1 MKQGTMNILFFILKT
16 KLLKNGEAPILMR
29 ITIDGHYEEAR
40 IQRSVLPKQWDS
52 AKGCSKGKDRTAKEL
67 NAYIAELSAL
77 ALQKHKELMLE
88 LALITPK
95 LLLKRVFGKE
105 TEMRT
110 LLGTMNE
117 EIEKMKKAVN
127 IDYAPVTINR
137 YINVMKKLQKAI
149 PDFYG
154 KEDIT
159 FHELNSDFIATF
171 DLFLKTEAG
180 LCRNTIVRYMKCF
193 KRITNMAL
201 AKEWM
206 RKDPFYGGEK
216 TETSANAF
224 LEAKNG
230 TVVNPAYP
238 ALDWAF
244 SKSATTTD
252 GAAANPM
259 TFYNDKV
266 GTGYNWLASPNAT
279 LWGEAKTLND
289 PCPPGYRVPGTGAWE
304 DLISGRQY
312 IDGVS
317 VWDGT
322 NYGMTYTHGEQTA
335 WYPAQGYRNYSS
347 GAIVGLRSSTG
358 GSGAYWSAE
367 TSSVKSYYLFFRS
380 KLSSS
385 GSINNE
391 LDMNRSYGYTVRC
404 CKE

>member
-29 ITIDGHYEEAR
+29 ITIDGHYEEVR

-171 DLFLKTEAG
+171 DLCL
-180 LCRNTIVRYMKCF
+180 LY
-193 KRITNMAL
+193 
-201 AKEWM
+201 
-206 RKDPFYGGEK
+206 
-216 TETSANAF
+216 TS
-224 LEAKNG
+224 
-230 TVVNPAYP
+230 P
-238 ALDWAF
+238 
-244 SKSATTTD
+244 
-252 GAAANPM
+252 
-259 TFYNDKV
+259 
-266 GTGYNWLASPNAT
+266 SPR
-279 LWGEAKTLND
+279 D
-289 PCPPGYRVPGTGAWE
+289 
-304 DLISGRQY
+304 
-312 IDGVS
+312 
-317 VWDGT
+317 
-322 NYGMTYTHGEQTA
+322 
-335 WYPAQGYRNYSS
+335 
-347 GAIVGLRSSTG
+347 
-358 GSGAYWSAE
+358 
-367 TSSVKSYYLFFRS
+367 
-380 KLSSS
+380 
-385 GSINNE
+385 
-391 LDMNRSYGYTVRC
+391 
-404 CKE
+404 

>member
-206 RKDPFYGGEK
+206 RKDPFYGYK
-216 TETSANAF
+216 MAQDETDPVF
-224 LEAKNG
+224 L
-230 TVVNPAYP
+230 
-238 ALDWAF
+238 
-244 SKSATTTD
+244 
-252 GAAANPM
+252 
-259 TFYNDKV
+259 
-266 GTGYNWLASPNAT
+266 
-279 LWGEAKTLND
+279 
-289 PCPPGYRVPGTGAWE
+289 
-304 DLISGRQY
+304 
-312 IDGVS
+312 
-317 VWDGT
+317 
-322 NYGMTYTHGEQTA
+322 
-335 WYPAQGYRNYSS
+335 
-347 GAIVGLRSSTG
+347 
-358 GSGAYWSAE
+358 
-367 TSSVKSYYLFFRS
+367 
-380 KLSSS
+380 
-385 GSINNE
+385 
-391 LDMNRSYGYTVRC
+391 
-404 CKE
+404 

>member
-77 ALQKHKELMLE
+77 AFQKHKELMLE

-154 KEDIT
+154 
-159 FHELNSDFIATF
+159 N
-171 DLFLKTEAG
+171 
-180 LCRNTIVRYMKCF
+180 VR
-193 KRITNMAL
+193 R
-201 AKEWM
+201 
-206 RKDPFYGGEK
+206 
-216 TETSANAF
+216 
-224 LEAKNG
+224 
-230 TVVNPAYP
+230 
-238 ALDWAF
+238 
-244 SKSATTTD
+244 
-252 GAAANPM
+252 
-259 TFYNDKV
+259 
-266 GTGYNWLASPNAT
+266 
-279 LWGEAKTLND
+279 
-289 PCPPGYRVPGTGAWE
+289 
-304 DLISGRQY
+304 
-312 IDGVS
+312 
-317 VWDGT
+317 
-322 NYGMTYTHGEQTA
+322 
-335 WYPAQGYRNYSS
+335 
-347 GAIVGLRSSTG
+347 
-358 GSGAYWSAE
+358 
-367 TSSVKSYYLFFRS
+367 TSSHRRS
-380 KLSSS
+380 PPTIPASSPCRA
-385 GSINNE
+385 E
-391 LDMNRSYGYTVRC
+391 A
-404 CKE
+404 